1 MNSTIKEFNTAIKL
15 LDNAR
20 LAYENYFELREKALE
35 YISEH
40 TTDRLD
46 QIPSKVTYGPNGEIM
61 SVLAYDLNE
70 YMECNDYM
78 LENSTKLKYS
88 IKDAMHVVEG
98 M

>member
-1 MNSTIKEFNTAIKL
+1 MRSTIKEFNTAIKL

-46 QIPSKVTYGPNGEIM
+46 QIPSKVTYGPNG
-61 SVLAYDLNE
+61 
-70 YMECNDYM
+70 
-78 LENSTKLKYS
+78 
-88 IKDAMHVVEG
+88 
-98 M
+98 